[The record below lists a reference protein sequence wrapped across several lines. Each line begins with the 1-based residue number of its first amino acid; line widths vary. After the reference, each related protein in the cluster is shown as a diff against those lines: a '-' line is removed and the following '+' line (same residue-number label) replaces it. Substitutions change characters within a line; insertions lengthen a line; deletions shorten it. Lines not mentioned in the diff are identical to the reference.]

1 MKIGLSSYTWP
12 WAVGRDGYDPKAPLD
27 TAALLKKTIG
37 YGISILQIADIPSLH
52 RMSDAEQEKIALLAD
67 ENQITL
73 EVGTRGIYPE
83 HLMRYLE
90 IARRLKSCIVRS
102 ITQKI
107 DDEAALWIREVL
119 PEYEKAGVSIALENH
134 DEHGTCE

>member
-27 TAALLKKTIG
+27 TAALLKKTRG
-37 YGISILQIADIPSLH
+37 YGISILQIADNPSLH
-52 RMSDAEQEKIALLAD
+52 RMSDAQQEKIALLAD

-90 IARRLKSCIVRS
+90 IAKRLKSCIVRS

-119 PEYEKAGVSIALENH
+119 PEY
-134 DEHGTCE
+134 